1 MPNNPQLVTVWKEVY
16 VIPCPRKSVLFVPYS
31 RVVKFTILRFTSDPH
46 PNLDFI
52 LCFMDVIENWM
63 GIQEIGQ
70 ELYVCVFTTDIVS
83 WPQCS
88 VCGLILSKR
97 KPVIL

>member
-1 MPNNPQLVTVWKEVY
+1 MEGSY

-63 GIQEIGQ
+63 DIGEIGQ
-70 ELYVCVFTTDIVS
+70 AVYVCVYLLRILFPGHNV
-83 WPQCS
+83 QS
-88 VCGLILSKR
+88 VVLSSQKGNQ
-97 KPVIL
+97 